1 MNILEKYFV
10 LSHKVKHIPPY
21 DPAVPA
27 VREMRTYLRPQ
38 ENTYVNAHKSPFHSS
53 PKIEI
58 TQISQEMLG

>member
-27 VREMRTYLRPQ
+27 FREMRTYIRPQ
-38 ENTYVNAHKSPFHSS
+38 ENTYVNVHKVPFIAA
-53 PKIEI
+53 PK
-58 TQISQEMLG
+58 